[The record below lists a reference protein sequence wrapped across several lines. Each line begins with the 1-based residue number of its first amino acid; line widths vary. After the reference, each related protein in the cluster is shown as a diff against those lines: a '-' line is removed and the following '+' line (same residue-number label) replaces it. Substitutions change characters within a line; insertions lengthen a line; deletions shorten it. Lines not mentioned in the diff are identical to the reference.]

1 MKIADL
7 TDLAMRNLRQAVLR
21 NTLTTAGIAVGV
33 ASLVA
38 MLSLGIGLQSLATK
52 QFRKSGLFD
61 TVFVSSRSDPREA
74 ERERRKGEQ
83 VAGEARPLNDDAR
96 SEIAKLAD
104 VAEVYPEIRFYSDVK
119 ADGKP
124 HPTTVSALPESSQ
137 QRETFDS
144 FKGRFFSG
152 PEAHEAIIHKDY
164 AKDIAGSGDTASA
177 IGKELTLQYFQH
189 GAAVG
194 NGGGGVE
201 GNAPQG
207 FQLLRKEATVRVV
220 GVIETDPMGG
230 FMGSN
235 AKVFI
240 PMRFAETLHAAQPA
254 DMRSFT
260 GGGVAQGQYAMLFV
274 RVNSPKHVTAVED
287 QIKKAGLG
295 AESLLDASKS
305 LQRFFAVLDGFLGI
319 FGSLA
324 LAVASLGIINTLVMS
339 ILERRRE
346 IGIMK
351 AIGASDADVQRLFFA
366 EAATMGTIGGAIG
379 VALGWVIGHAIN
391 LGFDA
396 YMRKNN
402 IPSQQF
408 WLLPLWLVVAAIAFS
423 VFVSLA
429 AGFYPAR
436 RAARLDPVQALR
448 YD

>member
-1 MKIADL
+1 MKLNDL
-7 TDLAMRNLRQAVLR
+7 TDLALRNLRQAVLR

-61 TVFVSSRSDPREA
+61 TVFVTTRDDPRER
-74 ERERRKGEQ
+74 ERERRRGEQ
-83 VAGEARPLNDDAR
+83 VGGDAR
-96 SEIAKLAD
+96 ALDQQARADIAKIAN
-104 VAEVYPEIRFYSDVK
+104 VAEVYPEIRFYSAIT
-119 ADGKP
+119 ADGAK
-124 HPTTVSALPESSQ
+124 HPTTVSALPPSAES
-137 QRETFDS
+137 REAFDNL
-144 FKGRFFSG
+144 KGRFFSS
-152 PEAHEAIIHKDY
+152 PQANEAVIHKDY
-164 AKDIAGSGDTASA
+164 AKELANGGDPTQA

-189 GAAVG
+189 GSAF
-194 NGGGGVE
+194 GGGGGGPE

-207 FQLLRKEATVRVV
+207 FQLVRKETIVRVV
-220 GVIETDPMGG
+220 GVIETDPFGG

-235 AKVFI
+235 ARVFI
-240 PMRFAETLHAAQPA
+240 PNALAESLHAAQPA
-254 DMRSFT
+254 DMRSF
-260 GGGVAQGQYAMLFV
+260 GSAGDGNYAMLFV
-274 RVNSPKHVTAVED
+274 RVNAPKNVTAVED
-287 QIKKAGLG
+287 QVKKLGLG
-295 AESLLDASKS
+295 AQSLLDASKS

-351 AIGASDADVQRLFFA
+351 AIGASDGDVQRLFFA
-366 EAATMGTIGGAIG
+366 EAAVMGVIGGALG
-379 VALGWVIGHAIN
+379 VVLGWIIGRGIN

-396 YMRKNN
+396 YMRRNN
-402 IPSQQF
+402 LPTQEF
-408 WLLPLWLVVAAIAFS
+408 WLLPFWLVLAAIGFS
-423 VFVSLA
+423 VLVSLA
-429 AGFYPAR
+429 AGLYPAR